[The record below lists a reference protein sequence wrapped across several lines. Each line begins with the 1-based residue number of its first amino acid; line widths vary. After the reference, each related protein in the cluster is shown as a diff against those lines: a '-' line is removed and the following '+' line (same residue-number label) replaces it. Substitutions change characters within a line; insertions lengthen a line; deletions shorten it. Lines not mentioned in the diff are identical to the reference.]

1 MRVEHQHIDWKRQN
15 ERIPAVMTESEWL
28 TDSGKVCRTAIALDM
43 CTLNRRADNQ
53 KNTCISGKGGDNTGC
68 TPPTLIQSVLNADE
82 TETVEIPESH
92 HGNANT
98 A

>member
-1 MRVEHQHIDWKRQN
+1 MRVEHQHIGWKRQD
-15 ERIPAVMTESEWL
+15 EGIPAVMTESEWL

-53 KNTCISGKGGDNTGC
+53 KTPVSPARGDNTGC
-68 TPPTLIQSVLNADE
+68 TPPTLIQSLLNADE
-82 TETVEIPESH
+82 TEAVEGPESH